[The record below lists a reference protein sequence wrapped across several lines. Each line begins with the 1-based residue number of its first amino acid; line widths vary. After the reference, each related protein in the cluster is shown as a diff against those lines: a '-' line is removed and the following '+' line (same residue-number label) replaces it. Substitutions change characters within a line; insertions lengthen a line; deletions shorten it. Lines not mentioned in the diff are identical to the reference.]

1 MKGVLTWRLLTTPLL
16 LQLSSKTIVQ
26 LCPKSYLQELF
37 PQHQP
42 IEKNRVVNE
51 EEDVF
56 ACIHILYMYV
66 PLTTT
71 LCICGAGD
79 GAHSL
84 TCSPSLPWQ

>member
-1 MKGVLTWRLLTTPLL
+1 LEVADHPIASSA
-16 LQLSSKTIVQ
+16 SSKTILQ

-37 PQHQP
+37 PWHQP
-42 IEKNRVVNE
+42 IEKKRVVNE

-56 ACIHILYMYV
+56 AYIHILYMYI

-71 LCICGAGD
+71 LCICGAGA

>member
-1 MKGVLTWRLLTTPLL
+1 LLTIPLL
-16 LQLSSKTIVQ
+16 LQLLPKPLCNSAQILPSGIV
-26 LCPKSYLQELF
+26 PTASA
-37 PQHQP
+37 
-42 IEKNRVVNE
+42 IEKKRVVN

-71 LCICGAGD
+71 LCICGAGA